1 MGSVFIAGR
10 FINEK
15 MCHICQN
22 FFSIRG
28 DSLEKQGNIEHTLND
43 LIQKICTFTLG
54 FDTIIISIQ
63 SIYELIHKHM

>member
-22 FFSIRG
+22 IFSIRG
-28 DSLEKQGNIEHTLND
+28 DSLEKQGNIEYTLND
-43 LIQKICTFTLG
+43 LIQKICTLLEYY
-54 FDTIIISIQ
+54 Q
-63 SIYELIHKHM
+63 IY